1 MVVRKG
7 AGTGC
12 EPWTEEE
19 CAEEGVPGRED
30 SLSKSSEAGGL
41 RRSSEHWQA
50 AWAWGARAKGPIL
63 GADSKVKASS
73 VHDTSVVLR
82 SGHVLHG
89 DSKARRK
96 RCC

>member
-1 MVVRKG
+1 MEGGGVCRR
-7 AGTGC
+7 GC
-12 EPWTEEE
+12 ARPRGQPEQEF
-19 CAEEGVPGRED
+19 GGGR
-30 SLSKSSEAGGL
+30 AQ
-41 RRSSEHWQA
+41 RSVGHWQA
-50 AWAWGARAKGPIL
+50 ARAWNAGAEGPAL
-63 GADSKVKASS
+63 GADCKVKASS